1 MKYLFIYLA
10 AAGGFILGWLCCAL
24 VTVGKTVDKI
34 QLWDE
39 NHER

>member
-10 AAGGFILGWLCCAL
+10 ALGGFVLGWLCCAV
-24 VTVGKTVDKI
+24 VTVDKTADKI